1 MNLTTYFKS
10 YVRPVE
16 RTNPTFALLLIQTIM
31 TYKTK
36 WSIDHAH
43 SEIAFKVRHLM
54 IAHVKGIFSTYN
66 AHIYTS
72 NNDFTTAKIDLWI
85 DVDSIN
91 TGDKKRD
98 VHLKS
103 DEFFDIK
110 NHKQIQFVSSSIKKT
125 DVKDNYELRGMLSIK
140 GFPQEV
146 VLNVEFGGIAIDPWG
161 NEKAGFLVTGTIN
174 KIAWGLGWNKPL
186 TSGGFMLS
194 EDVIIS
200 CEMELTNAGIKEVTK
215 VAEPDFE

>member
-1 MNLTTYFKS
+1 
-10 YVRPVE
+10 
-16 RTNPTFALLLIQTIM
+16 
-31 TYKTK
+31 
-36 WSIDHAH
+36 
-43 SEIAFKVRHLM
+43 
-54 IAHVKGIFSTYN
+54 
-66 AHIYTS
+66 
-72 NNDFTTAKIDLWI
+72 
-85 DVDSIN
+85 
-91 TGDKKRD
+91 
-98 VHLKS
+98 
-103 DEFFDIK
+103 
-110 NHKQIQFVSSSIKKT
+110 
-125 DVKDNYELRGMLSIK
+125 LSIK